1 MPERSK
7 APDPREETPDDDS
20 AGNQVPRADRN
31 TRMWLLGSV
40 RDHSALFHDG
50 RGGCAGGAGDDT
62 NDVWDGG
69 NGMKKRLEK
78 KAEKMRRKK
87 VHEILEMVLEI
98 NGTYPR
104 QREYS
109 GSLPTAFFEFS
120 GHVSRVYVQ
129 VIRDGWNDRGNL
141 DDPDSNWMDVRTE
154 LDEMEELKGKIKEKQ
169 EELRHAGK
177 M

>member
-1 MPERSK
+1 
-7 APDPREETPDDDS
+7 
-20 AGNQVPRADRN
+20 
-31 TRMWLLGSV
+31 
-40 RDHSALFHDG
+40 
-50 RGGCAGGAGDDT
+50 
-62 NDVWDGG
+62 
-69 NGMKKRLEK
+69 MKKRLEK
-78 KAEKMRRKK
+78 KVEKMRRKK

-98 NGTYPR
+98 NSTYPR

-141 DDPDSNWMDVRTE
+141 YDPDSDWMDVRTE

>member
-98 NGTYPR
+98 NGTHPR
-104 QREYS
+104 SFDRT
-109 GSLPTAFFEFS
+109 GDKATASFTFS
-120 GHVSRVYVQ
+120 GVVASVEAEIY
-129 VIRDGWNDRGNL
+129 RDGWDFGKK
-141 DDPDSNWMDVRTE
+141 MDFFVYAYIDTSFEGLRIE
-154 LDEMEELKGKIKEKQ
+154 DVKSKLKDIT